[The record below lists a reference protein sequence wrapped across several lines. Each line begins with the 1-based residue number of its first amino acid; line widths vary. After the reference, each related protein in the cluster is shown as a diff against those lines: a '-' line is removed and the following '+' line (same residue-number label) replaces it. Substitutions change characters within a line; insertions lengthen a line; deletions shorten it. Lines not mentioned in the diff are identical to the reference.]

1 MDRPDVPEALR
12 RLLARTHDVE
22 EALARRLHL
31 GDTDVVA
38 LQHLVDHPDAGPA
51 DLARLLH
58 IRTASATAL
67 VDRLQDAGHV
77 RRAPHPTD
85 GRRVV
90 LALTGSARAE
100 VRAVLAPL
108 IDGIA
113 DVVAG
118 FGEDERQAIA
128 RFLVEATGALAAF
141 AEVPPSSQ
149 D

>member
-1 MDRPDVPEALR
+1 MDRPDIPDALR

-31 GDTDVVA
+31 GGTDVVA
-38 LQHLVDHPDAGPA
+38 LQHLVDHPEAGPA

-90 LALTGSARAE
+90 LALTGPARAE
-100 VRAVLAPL
+100 VRAALAPL
-108 IDGIA
+108 IGGIA

-118 FGEDERQAIA
+118 FGADERRAIA
-128 RFLVEATGALAAF
+128 RFLTEATAVMVDFAA
-141 AEVPPSSQ
+141 EPP